1 MFMSSTPTANSK
13 TYNATSDTT
22 NRNIKRNKQSVGH
35 FFPSFLLLTLRPSKH
50 LIDVFDGALAP
61 VGPE

>member
-13 TYNATSDTT
+13 NYNATSDITK
-22 NRNIKRNKQSVGH
+22 NIKRNKQSVGH